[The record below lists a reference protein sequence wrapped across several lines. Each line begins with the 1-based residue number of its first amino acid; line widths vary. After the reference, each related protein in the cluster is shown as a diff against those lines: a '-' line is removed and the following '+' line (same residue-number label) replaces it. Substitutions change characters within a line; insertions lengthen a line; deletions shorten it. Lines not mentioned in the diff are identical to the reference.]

1 VASIA
6 SGSGSLASGL
16 RVVEIGESIAAA
28 TAGWVLSDY
37 GADVCVVEPPG
48 GSRLRQLPA
57 WPMWARGKRAA
68 PLDLTSGAG
77 AAALGELVDGAD
89 VAIVALEPATADRL
103 GVDGASLAA
112 RRPALVHC
120 EITGFGRGHP
130 LSGVP
135 GYEGAVAV
143 RGGRAAEFSSL
154 FGGARPAF
162 PAVPVGTYGAA
173 MLAVQGI
180 FAALLERERTGQGQ
194 RLSTS
199 LLGATSVYDMI
210 MWVPGGDRGVRIA
223 DNPMLFYTVART
235 SDGVWLQFS
244 ENSPRLFRAFLRA
257 IELEHLL
264 DEPRYR
270 GAPSFV
276 APDDGREMRA
286 VLMQRIGQKTWAEWQ
301 AIFAP
306 DPDVNAEQFAL
317 PGEALHH
324 PQLLANGDS
333 REVDGTRWLGPLV
346 DCSATPAL
354 AHRPAPRR
362 GAELPLAW
370 AGPRVEPTRAGGGHR
385 LLEGVTVLEL
395 STWIATP
402 TAAGLLADLG
412 ARVIKI
418 EPPEG
423 DPLRQH
429 ANAAMKTVQ
438 GKECIIVDLKSP
450 DARPVMHR
458 LVEHADV
465 LIHNYRP
472 GAPERLGIDYASL
485 RAVNPRLVYLYA
497 GSYGSTGPYAPRPA
511 FHVTAGA
518 VCGGARAQAGAGN
531 PPPPG
536 AALTLDDLVHWSR
549 YLTRS
554 NEANPDYNGGL
565 ASAAAVTMA
574 LWARERTGEGQA
586 LETRMM
592 RSNAYTLSEHY
603 IDYAGRPPRSL
614 PDHDL
619 YGLRALYRLYEA
631 AEGWVFMAVAG
642 DRDFGRLCA
651 VLGRPGLATDASFA
665 TAEARAAN
673 DAALA
678 SELAAAVAT
687 RTAAEWEADAVAAG
701 LALVES
707 NAGVHASYILDSPWA
722 EELGFVETTTATGAG
737 PYRRYGRGV
746 RTEHPLAQTTG
757 AGEAGT
763 ATRRVLVS
771 VGYDDEEIDKLLA
784 SGVVSAA
791 ATGTS

>member
-1 VASIA
+1 
-6 SGSGSLASGL
+6 
-16 RVVEIGESIAAA
+16 VVEIGESIAAA

-37 GADVCVVEPPG
+37 GADVFVVEPPG
-48 GSRLRQLPA
+48 GSRLRRAPA
-57 WPMWARGKRAA
+57 WPMWARGKRTA
-68 PLDLTSGAG
+68 PLDLTTDDGR
-77 AAALGELVDGAD
+77 AALGGLVDGAD
-89 VAIVALEPATADRL
+89 VVIVALEPATADRL
-103 GVDGASLAA
+103 GVDAASLTAG
-112 RRPALVHC
+112 RPALVHC

-135 GYEGAVAV
+135 GHEGAVAV

-154 FGGARPAF
+154 FGGERPAF

-173 MLAVQGI
+173 MLALQGI
-180 FAALLERERTGQGQ
+180 FAALVERERTGRGQ
-194 RLSTS
+194 RVATN
-199 LLGATSVYDMI
+199 LLGAMSVYDMI
-210 MWVPGGDRGVRIA
+210 MWVPGGDRGVRVA

-276 APDDGREMRA
+276 APDDGREMRQ
-286 VLMQRIGQKTWAEWQ
+286 VLMQRIGERTWAEWQ
-301 AIFAP
+301 ERFAP
-306 DPDVNAEQFAL
+306 DPDVNAEEFAL
-317 PGEALHH
+317 PGDALHH

-333 REVDGTRWLGPLV
+333 REVGGTRWLGPIV
-346 DCSATPAL
+346 TCSATPAL
-354 AHRPAPRR
+354 AHTPAPREPKP
-362 GAELPLAW
+362 APLAW
-370 AGPRVEPTRAGGGHR
+370 PSQQAAPAAGGGSHR

-429 ANAAMKTVQ
+429 TSAAMKTVQ

-472 GAPERLGIDYASL
+472 GAPERLGIDYATL
-485 RAVNPRLVYLYA
+485 RRVNPRLVYLYA
-497 GSYGSTGPYAPRPA
+497 GSYGSTGPYSARPA

-531 PPPPG
+531 PPLPG
-536 AALTLDDLVHWSR
+536 VALDADDLVHWSR

-565 ASAAAVTMA
+565 ASAAAVAMA

-592 RSNAYTLSEHY
+592 LSNAYTLSEHY
-603 IDYAGRPPRSL
+603 VDYAGRPPRVL
-614 PDHDL
+614 PDRDV
-619 YGLRALYRLYEA
+619 YGLHALYRLYPA
-631 AEGWVFMAVAG
+631 SEGWVFAAAPD
-642 DRDFGRLCA
+642 DRDFAKLCA
-651 VLGRPGLATDASFA
+651 LVGRPGLVTDVRFA
-665 TAEARAAN
+665 TGEARRAN
-673 DAALA
+673 DA
-678 SELAAAVAT
+678 ELAAELAAVFAT
-687 RTAAEWEADAVAAG
+687 RPAAEWEREAAG
-701 LALVES
+701 AGVAVVES
-707 NAGVHASYILDSPWA
+707 NQGVHASYIFDAPWA
-722 EELGFVETTTATGAG
+722 EELGFVETTTATGSG

-746 RTEHPLAQTTG
+746 RTEQALAPTTG
-757 AGEAGT
+757 ADEAGT
-763 ATRRVLVS
+763 ATRRVLAS
-771 VGYDDEEIDKLLA
+771 VGYDDDEIDKLVA
-784 SGVVSAA
+784 SGVVSVA
-791 ATGTS
+791 ATRTS